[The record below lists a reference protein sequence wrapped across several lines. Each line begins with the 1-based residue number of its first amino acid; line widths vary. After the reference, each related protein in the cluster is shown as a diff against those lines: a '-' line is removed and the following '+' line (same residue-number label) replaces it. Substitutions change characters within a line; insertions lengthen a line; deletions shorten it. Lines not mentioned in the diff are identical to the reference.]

1 MSADRNSGRSN
12 GRAGTAGGTRPAV
25 RSTNRTAGA
34 HGAPAR
40 RKKKKKS
47 NGYLYAAVFFCFA
60 ALAVAAALIYYAAA
74 PKKQE
79 APEASSQTEQ
89 VSSPAAHASSQETH
103 SSLPAAASEPESA
116 EPKSEPEASVPEA
129 ESSTAVSQP
138 EVSAGELKQLRKTA
152 EYEDQV
158 GVKYRID
165 MSEYE
170 RYVCPDDEE
179 KYVFLVGPKHP
190 LSADFVPDDLI
201 KCTHMRENRP
211 EGYSY
216 IVRTVDMALDAFIKE
231 AEAYG
236 HYGIG
241 VTNGYRSYATQTW
254 LFNSYVDK
262 EWSSGRFATKEEAI
276 AEVLTYSTRPGTSE
290 HQSGLCCDMNNVD
303 LSDVSKFNNSPTAKW
318 MEENACRFGF
328 ILRYPEGKQDI
339 TGIIYE
345 SWHFRFVGRTAA
357 TEIHDLGIT
366 LDEYL
371 ADRAGE

>member
-1 MSADRNSGRSN
+1 MNN
-12 GRAGTAGGTRPAV
+12 GRNGGANGTRAGGGTPA
-25 RSTNRTAGA
+25 RNLGGGT
-34 HGAPAR
+34 PARGR
-40 RKKKKKS
+40 RKKKKT
-47 NGYLYAAVFFCFA
+47 NGYLYAAVLFGFA
-60 ALAVAAALIYYAAA
+60 ALVIAAALIYYAVA
-74 PKKQE
+74 PGGRGG
-79 APEASSQTEQ
+79 ADTSSQGAPGETSPREQ
-89 VSSPAAHASSQETH
+89 TSLPGHASET
-103 SSLPAAASEPESA
+103 ESA
-116 EPKSEPEASVPEA
+116 AQI
-129 ESSTAVSQP
+129 SQP
-138 EVSAGELKQLRKTA
+138 EQSETYESGEDTSLPDESGDRIDQPQKTK
-152 EYEDQV
+152 EYEDKI
-158 GVKYRID
+158 GVRYSID
-165 MSEYE
+165 MTEYE
-170 RYVCPDDEE
+170 KYVCPDDEE

-216 IVRTVDMALDAFIKE
+216 IVRTVDIALDAFIKE

-236 HYGIG
+236 HFGIG

-262 EWSSGRFATKEEAI
+262 EWNSGKYATKDEAI

-318 MEENACRFGF
+318 MEENAYRFGF

-371 ADRAGE
+371 ADRA